1 VGDSGPRGEYVL
13 VIEGAPAPEAADD
26 DAIRA
31 ALVTA
36 LASGA
41 TRKDAIATV
50 TADLAVPK
58 RRVFDI
64 ATTLPRPSA

>member
-1 VGDSGPRGEYVL
+1 MIGM
-13 VIEGAPAPEAADD
+13 ITAADD
-26 DAIRA
+26 EAIRA

-36 LASGA
+36 LGHGA

-50 TADLAVPK
+50 SAGLAVPK

-64 ATTLPRPSA
+64 ATTMPR